1 MFKKL
6 LIALSA
12 LLVVG
17 GIGFGVA
24 LWPDFVARSTTLN
37 TLNAKQCDL
46 NRYTDPETAQAL
58 QSDHY
63 RVVLQSDDQGWA
75 GTAAYAMQING
86 VSCWVELSRR
96 GRFFPQEKVLR
107 ISTFRPDGAN

>member
-6 LIALSA
+6 LVALSA

-58 QSDHY
+58 
-63 RVVLQSDDQGWA
+63 
-75 GTAAYAMQING
+75 
-86 VSCWVELSRR
+86 
-96 GRFFPQEKVLR
+96 
-107 ISTFRPDGAN
+107 